1 VAPSAQRGRIR
12 VGLLSF
18 SYTPLRERSDRHP
31 LRPQRGCHPL
41 NGVAPPPYYVQRRV
55 LWYSSLTQTI
65 STYRC
70 SFGSARLRILT
81 SCSAETVPE
90 VLYSLRAVDDHGERG
105 FGELSDR
112 TITCRDCGEAFTFT
126 AGEQAFY
133 QERGYSEP
141 QRCANCRAE
150 RKAQRAASGYDSGSS
165 SGGYS
170 RGGGGGGY
178 SSGGYSGGGGYS
190 SGGGGGYSSGPRQ
203 MYPAVCSACGKET
216 EVPFQ
221 PRNDKPVYC
230 RECFKEKRAS
240 APSYGSRY

>member
-1 VAPSAQRGRIR
+1 M
-12 VGLLSF
+12 
-18 SYTPLRERSDRHP
+18 
-31 LRPQRGCHPL
+31 
-41 NGVAPPPYYVQRRV
+41 
-55 LWYSSLTQTI
+55 
-65 STYRC
+65 
-70 SFGSARLRILT
+70 RILT

-90 VLYSLRAVDDHGERG
+90 VHYSLRAVKDHGERG
-105 FGELSDR
+105 FGELTDR

-178 SSGGYSGGGGYS
+178 SSGGYSGGGGGYS

-203 MYPAVCSACGKET
+203 MYPAVCSSCGKET

-230 RECFKEKRAS
+230 RECFQEKRAS

>member
-1 VAPSAQRGRIR
+1 M
-12 VGLLSF
+12 
-18 SYTPLRERSDRHP
+18 
-31 LRPQRGCHPL
+31 
-41 NGVAPPPYYVQRRV
+41 
-55 LWYSSLTQTI
+55 WYSSLTQTI
-65 STYRC
+65 STHRC

-105 FGELSDR
+105 FGELTDQ

-133 QERGYSEP
+133 QERGYS
-141 QRCANCRAE
+141 
-150 RKAQRAASGYDSGSS
+150 G
-165 SGGYS
+165 
-170 RGGGGGGY
+170 
-178 SSGGYSGGGGYS
+178 GGGGYS

-203 MYPAVCSACGKET
+203 MYPAVCSSCGKET

-230 RECFKEKRAS
+230 RECFQEKRSS